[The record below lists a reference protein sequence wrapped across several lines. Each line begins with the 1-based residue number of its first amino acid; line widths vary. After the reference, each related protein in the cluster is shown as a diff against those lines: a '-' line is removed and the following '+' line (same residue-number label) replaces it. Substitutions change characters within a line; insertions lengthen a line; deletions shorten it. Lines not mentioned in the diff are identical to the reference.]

1 MQIEWPRLS
10 RFLEF
15 ETGMDFPKLPS
26 PKFSR
31 DLSGWMY
38 QNERNLTVLYYAILY
53 DTIRYDTMRY
63 YTMRYYT
70 IPEGDDANLARWYL
84 RYLKWWSVSLRHSN
98 NENQQMPWSVT
109 GYSQMKSVTKCW
121 MVEPFLVFVFQG
133 SKTPSSIISKE
144 TAKYETS
151 TSTQILSCKLTCQDC
166 MQKIAFPSMAGSYHV
181 VPPLQLPHP
190 PLSHCRCWATL
201 TNMIWLASDRFPTAA
216 DSASQ
221 PKVTIGKLL
230 VIRFLC
236 GSWGSAKSLI
246 YIDGTVWSHIS
257 HIYIY
262 TYCILLYIYAF
273 VRKVQNK

>member
-10 RFLEF
+10 RCLEF

-31 DLSGWMY
+31 DLSGWLY
-38 QNERNLTVLYYAILY
+38 QNERNLTVLYYTIYTILY
-53 DTIRYDTMRY
+53 DTIRHNTMRY

-70 IPEGDDANLARWYL
+70 IPEGGDANLARWYP
-84 RYLKWWSVSLRHSN
+84 RYEFSSLQDLKWWSLSLRHSN
-98 NENQQMPWSVT
+98 NENQQMPWNVT

-166 MQKIAFPSMAGSYHV
+166 MQKIAFPSMAGQIISCRTSA
-181 VPPLQLPHP
+181 PTPTPALEPLVLLGYPHQHDMASIRP
-190 PLSHCRCWATL
+190 FPHCSGQR
-201 TNMIWLASDRFPTAA
+201 IAA
-216 DSASQ
+216 
-221 PKVTIGKLL
+221 
-230 VIRFLC
+230 
-236 GSWGSAKSLI
+236 
-246 YIDGTVWSHIS
+246 
-257 HIYIY
+257 
-262 TYCILLYIYAF
+262 
-273 VRKVQNK
+273 